1 MQQQGSLFNDA
12 DIISRYTRAQAIED
26 GVLVDV
32 SETSEFRELGFR
44 IPVALTSAVLERCIE
59 VPEGVMLQDWHG
71 RLWDL
76 LWMLRAA
83 IYKSK
88 GRDRVNFGVHV
99 RNDNSAGTPPL
110 VALKAVCGPGD
121 DGEPCITVMLPD
133 ED

>member
-1 MQQQGSLFNDA
+1 MQEQGLFSDA

-32 SETSEFRELGFR
+32 SETSEFRELRFQFP
-44 IPVALTSAVLERCIE
+44 IALTSGVLAQCVEE
-59 VPEGVMLQDWHG
+59 PVGVVGQDWHG

-76 LWMLRAA
+76 LSVFRQEARKCHGEQMRFSL
-83 IYKSK
+83 
-88 GRDRVNFGVHV
+88 HV
-99 RNDNSAGTPPL
+99 RNDNRQGTPPL

-121 DGEPCITVMLPD
+121 DGEPVITIMLPD